1 MKIIK
6 LILILVFFSSC
17 YFEPNTSISDAKTPI
32 PTSWLN
38 IYEDFPENQNLVAK
52 NWWEIF
58 KDESLNSLILESI
71 ENNSDIKI
79 AFEKIN
85 QNRAVRDSANLAL
98 LPKVDANF
106 STSRQ
111 KPSKKTDN
119 NYSSQK
125 TFEVF
130 NLSADASYELDLW
143 GRINQLRY
151 RAKNDLLASKY
162 AKDIVILNITTQVA
176 KSYFDLIHLDKQL
189 ELTRKNF
196 QFADEI
202 FDIFNERFNVGSV
215 SQIELN
221 QAQAEKELQKTKVL
235 ELEQKVALLE
245 NEIAFLSGSNPK
257 KIKRSSFESLAFLTD
272 KFLLIPALKQ
282 PLEVI
287 RKRPDIKLAEAQLAS
302 TKANLNA
309 SRADFFPKITLDALF
324 GFSSSGLSDLVS
336 SKSITNSIGGGILQP
351 IFNRGELLAKN
362 KIASSQANE
371 AIINYTDTI
380 KLVLKEVEDALVNLS
395 KSTKINSSL
404 EKQLNFIKDNEIM
417 NEEKFETGLIGL
429 LELFEIKRGVLDV
442 NINYLESQRLEVYSY
457 INFIK
462 ALGGGFSNDYKK

>member
-6 LILILVFFSSC
+6 LILVLVLFSSC
-17 YFEPNTSISDAKTPI
+17 YFEPKVSISDAKTPI
-32 PTSWLN
+32 PTAWLN

-58 KDESLNSLILESI
+58 KDEGLNSLILETI

-106 STSRQ
+106 NTSRQ
-111 KPSKKTDN
+111 KLSKKTDN
-119 NYSSQK
+119 DYSNK
-125 TFEVF
+125 KFETFTL
-130 NLSADASYELDLW
+130 NADASYELDLW

-151 RAKNDLLASKY
+151 KAKNDLLASKY

-196 QFADEI
+196 QFTDEI

-221 QAQAEKELQKTKVL
+221 QAQAEKELQKSKVL

-245 NEIAFLSGSNPK
+245 NEIAFLSGSTPK
-257 KIKRSSFESLAFLTD
+257 KIKRSSFESLTFLTD

-287 RKRPDIKLAEAQLAS
+287 RTRPDIKLAEAQLKA
-302 TKANLNA
+302 TKSNLNA
-309 SRADFFPKITLDALF
+309 SRAGFLPQITLDALF
-324 GFSSSGLSDLVS
+324 GFSSSGLSNLTS
-336 SKSITNSIGGGILQP
+336 SKAITNSIGGGILQP
-351 IFNRGELLAKN
+351 IFNRGEILAKN

-371 AIINYTDTI
+371 AIINYVDTV
-380 KLVLKEVEDALVNLS
+380 KLVLKEIEDGLVNLS
-395 KSTKINSSL
+395 KATKINSSL
-404 EKQLNFIKDNEIM
+404 EKQLNLVKDSEIM

-429 LELFEIKRGVLDV
+429 LQLFEIKRGVLDI
-442 NINYLESQRLEVYSY
+442 NINYLESQRIELHSY

-462 ALGGGFSNDYKK
+462 ALGGGFSNEYKK